1 MMMNL
6 SDPLMLPDELLKLE
20 EYLFYGVSRLI
31 STIKR
36 TTNTSSHILQYTNN
50 SLICSVGK

>member
-1 MMMNL
+1 MNL